1 MKYSYFEAKKREMK
15 FIDIFSKRQNHIFEV
30 EFEDLKEYFK
40 GIETLEKTITNKK
53 ILIENINLAK
63 ENLLKQCNISENE
76 EIIFC
81 YRYFNFFT
89 KYYTRNVKKLIIMPI
104 IKFKENYYQTKPFFN
119 EFEYKKEDQIGY
131 EYYDFDEL
139 QDIIQKYKYK
149 KFDAE
154 KIANEIAFD
163 LIDDRNMALWNY
175 EIENINKG
183 MDFKFYE

>member
-1 MKYSYFEAKKREMK
+1 MKYSYFEAKKKQMK
-15 FIDIFSKRQNHIFEV
+15 FIDIFSKNQNHIFEV
-30 EFEDLKEYFK
+30 KFKDLNEYFF
-40 GIETLEKTITNKK
+40 GIETLKKTITNKK

-63 ENLLKQCNISENE
+63 ENLLKECNISKNK

-81 YRYFNFFT
+81 YRYFNFFPT
-89 KYYTRNVKKLIIMPI
+89 HYITNAKKLIIMPI

-119 EFEYKKEDQIGY
+119 EFEYKKENKDNF

-163 LIDDRNMALWNY
+163 LINDKNMSLWNY
-175 EIENINKG
+175 EIENIDKG

>member
-15 FIDIFSKRQNHIFEV
+15 FIDIFSRKQNHIFEV
-30 EFEDLKEYFK
+30 EFKNLNEGFK
-40 GIETLEKTITNKK
+40 GNETLEKTITNKQK
-53 ILIENINLAK
+53 LIEGINLAK
-63 ENLLKQCNISENE
+63 ENLLKECNISENE

-89 KYYTRNVKKLIIMPI
+89 TYYNRNVKKLIIMPI

-119 EFEYKKEDQIGY
+119 EFEYKKEDKNNF

-154 KIANEIAFD
+154 KIANEIIFD
-163 LIDDRNMALWNY
+163 LIDDSNMALWNY
-175 EIENINKG
+175 EIENLDKG
-183 MDFKFYE
+183 MDFEFYE